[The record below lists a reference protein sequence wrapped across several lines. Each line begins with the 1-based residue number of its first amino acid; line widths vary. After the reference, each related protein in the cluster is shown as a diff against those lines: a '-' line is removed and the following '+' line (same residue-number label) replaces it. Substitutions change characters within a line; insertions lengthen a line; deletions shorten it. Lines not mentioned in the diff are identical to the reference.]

1 MRFTMKKD
9 GISADELFKTLPE
22 LLKSYVL
29 CLLLFLVAGA
39 GWPMAVAQSSNT
51 LLQIIEQSRA
61 SDAIWSIQVRD
72 LEGNLLEDLNGNYIM
87 RPASNF
93 KLISSAAFL
102 HYLGPDYRFKT
113 RLYGN
118 GMHRN
123 DTWEGDLI
131 VIGAGD
137 PTIDGTFYNGN
148 AMYVFERWAEA
159 LQEKGIKKISG
170 NLLGLDGYFD
180 DVPIRKGG
188 SGMTAPTITLLTLPL
203 SLSTRL

>member
-87 RPASNF
+87 RPASLRSRSEEHTSELQSRGHLVCRLLLE
-93 KLISSAAFL
+93 KK
-102 HYLGPDYRFKT
+102 KT
-113 RLYGN
+113 
-118 GMHRN
+118 
-123 DTWEGDLI
+123 
-131 VIGAGD
+131 A
-137 PTIDGTFYNGN
+137 
-148 AMYVFERWAEA
+148 
-159 LQEKGIKKISG
+159 
-170 NLLGLDGYFD
+170 
-180 DVPIRKGG
+180 
-188 SGMTAPTITLLTLPL
+188 
-203 SLSTRL
+203 

>member
-87 RPASNF
+87 RPAS
-93 KLISSAAFL
+93 LCSSHSDPPEDSL
-102 HYLGPDYRFKT
+102 PDPLPGCSRS
-113 RLYGN
+113 
-118 GMHRN
+118 HR
-123 DTWEGDLI
+123 
-131 VIGAGD
+131 
-137 PTIDGTFYNGN
+137 
-148 AMYVFERWAEA
+148 MR
-159 LQEKGIKKISG
+159 
-170 NLLGLDGYFD
+170 
-180 DVPIRKGG
+180 G
-188 SGMTAPTITLLTLPL
+188 SVQ
-203 SLSTRL
+203 

>member
-93 KLISSAAFL
+93 KLIRSEERRVGKECRSRRSA
-102 HYLGPDYRFKT
+102 
-113 RLYGN
+113 
-118 GMHRN
+118 
-123 DTWEGDLI
+123 
-131 VIGAGD
+131 
-137 PTIDGTFYNGN
+137 
-148 AMYVFERWAEA
+148 
-159 LQEKGIKKISG
+159 
-170 NLLGLDGYFD
+170 D
-180 DVPIRKGG
+180 D
-188 SGMTAPTITLLTLPL
+188 
-203 SLSTRL
+203 